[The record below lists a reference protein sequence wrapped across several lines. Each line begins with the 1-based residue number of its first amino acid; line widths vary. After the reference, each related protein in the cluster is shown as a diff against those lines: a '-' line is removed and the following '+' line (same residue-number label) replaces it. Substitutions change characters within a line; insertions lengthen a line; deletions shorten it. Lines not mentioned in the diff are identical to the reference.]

1 LEYSSILTWLF
12 AREDLSH
19 LVTAKASNYKR
30 LYYLVLNGRIVSD
43 TYETT
48 WGKEGVTYVKTLLEE
63 SGEIGDSR
71 RANVWPPEYEVGL
84 YDYSTKLGTRERRE
98 RILK

>member
-1 LEYSSILTWLF
+1 MMEVDRASETLEYSSILKRLF

-19 LVTAKASNYKR
+19 LVAAKASNYKR
-30 LYYLVLNGRIVSD
+30 LYYLVLNGRILSNK
-43 TYETT
+43 YETT

-71 RANVWPPEYEVGL
+71 RANV
-84 YDYSTKLGTRERRE
+84 
-98 RILK
+98 